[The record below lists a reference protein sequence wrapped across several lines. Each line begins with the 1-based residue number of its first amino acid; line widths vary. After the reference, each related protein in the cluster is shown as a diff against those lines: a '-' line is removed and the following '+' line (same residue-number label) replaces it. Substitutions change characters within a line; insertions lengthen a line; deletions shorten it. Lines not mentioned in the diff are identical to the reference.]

1 MRKRNLNQAA
11 DRFYD
16 YLLEHRSTV
25 LRYLAVAVVSGLL
38 HFLVSRMIPL
48 ESGVVIGFFLRFLL
62 LFYGAK
68 YWVYREQG
76 SGFFYTARQLMIAVM
91 AVTVL
96 TVAVNYLTIFLGNR
110 LWISY
115 LLQGIYEIVLFFLF
129 QLLIFKQED

>member
-1 MRKRNLNQAA
+1 MRKRNPNQAA

-25 LRYLAVAVVSGLL
+25 LRYLAVAVVSGFL
-38 HFLVSRMIPL
+38 HFLISRLIP
-48 ESGVVIGFFLRFLL
+48 SGSSVVIGFFLRLLL

-68 YWVYREQG
+68 YWVYQERG

-115 LLQGIYEIVLFFLF
+115 LLQGIYEIALFFLF